1 MTATTAKIPE
11 EQATAAW
18 SAGRLAWLVVLLALA
33 VLAALPS
40 WHNVLDLALRSDE
53 YSHMLLVLPV
63 VGLLLWQRRERV
75 ARVRPRYC
83 LWGVALAALGVAM
96 DFVGFATQIDLIKD
110 VGMVAMFVAPVV
122 AVAGWRWPLAA
133 LPAFGALL
141 FLVPVPGRIR
151 QQIALPLQE
160 ISATITQ
167 WFMDVFGQVVT
178 RAGNVLQIN
187 GVDVAVAEACNGM
200 RMVVALALVTY
211 AFVFSMPLRPWARV
225 TLLLASPLVALLVN
239 VIRLIPTVYFYGHW
253 SPEAAD
259 FAHDVSGWAVLAL
272 ALGVL
277 WGSVALA
284 RWLELPIEDET
295 ETKPS
300 MEPSR
305 ELGGNP
311 KTGRAVLAGPLAAL
325 VLAAMAAYS
334 IGSIRPSGSEAYFR
348 AVRQSIE
355 ALPTNIDGYQG
366 LDTPVLPGAVELLR
380 PNKLLQRQYRH
391 PLTGASFSVLI
402 VHCGDVRDMMG
413 HYPPVCYPSNGW
425 TMEEARKDSIQR
437 PVDGPIPITRY
448 RVTREDGTTSFA
460 KVIANTFV
468 VPRADSPLGRDDRAL
483 DTVTR
488 TRWSSGLG
496 AAQVQIITDANM
508 DEAERE
514 EIERSVAKEL
524 QGLID
529 AVARP
534 RVGEGEPT

>member
-1 MTATTAKIPE
+1 MKTTTATTGQESK
-11 EQATAAW
+11 AAW
-18 SAGRLAWLVVLLALA
+18 SAGRLAWLVVLLVLA

-75 ARVRPRYC
+75 ARIQPRYC
-83 LWGVALAALGVAM
+83 LWGVVVAALGVAM

-141 FLVPVPGRIR
+141 FLVPVPGRVR

-160 ISATITQ
+160 TSATITQ

-211 AFVFSMPLRPWARV
+211 AFVFSMPLRPWARI
-225 TLLLASPLVALLVN
+225 TLLIASPLVALIVN

-253 SPEAAD
+253 DREAAD
-259 FAHDVSGWAVLAL
+259 FAHDVSGWLVLAL

-284 RWLELPIEDET
+284 RWLELPIEDVS
-295 ETKPS
+295 ETKPPV
-300 MEPSR
+300 EPARGLPGTS
-305 ELGGNP
+305 
-311 KTGRAVLAGPLAAL
+311 KSGRAMLVGPLTAIL
-325 VLAAMAAYS
+325 LAAMAAYS

-348 AVRQSIE
+348 EVRRAIE
-355 ALPTNIDGYQG
+355 ELPSNIDGYRG
-366 LDTPVLPGAVELLR
+366 VDTPVLPGAVELLR

-391 PLTGASFSVLI
+391 PLTGSSFSVLI

-413 HYPPVCYPSNGW
+413 HFPPVCYPSNGW
-425 TMEEARKDSIQR
+425 TMEEAREDSIQR
-437 PVDGPIPITRY
+437 AFDGPIPITRY
-448 RVTREDGTTSFA
+448 RVTRDDGTASYA

-483 DTVTR
+483 DMVTR

-496 AAQVQIITDANM
+496 AAQVQIITDADM
-508 DEAERE
+508 DEAERT
-514 EIERSVAKEL
+514 EIERSVASEL

-529 AVARP
+529 AVAQP
-534 RVGEGEPT
+534 RDGEGEPT